1 MSMKTPFNHE
11 LYSSQAWL
19 QSLDVLFHSVIL
31 VMIKDFP
38 GGSDGKESAR
48 NAGDLRQIP
57 GQGGSPGEGKGYLLQ
72 YSGLENPMVAES
84 DTTEGLSLSLSK
96 ADLSCLISNAAQYRK
111 DSYLST

>member
-11 LYSSQAWL
+11 LYSSQTWL

-48 NAGDLRQIP
+48 NAGDLR
-57 GQGGSPGEGKGYLLQ
+57 
-72 YSGLENPMVAES
+72 
-84 DTTEGLSLSLSK
+84 
-96 ADLSCLISNAAQYRK
+96 
-111 DSYLST
+111 